1 MIIDHG
7 HVPNMHPDSLQTS
20 DRRYGDMSIGA
31 TFRFVTTDYFDK
43 KTVRT
48 GSQLYQ
54 QSYNSL
60 LPPYVHIGVGKS
72 INYIE
77 SFNAA
82 ISINNINQVCIKT
95 PLIPN
100 SQMIVFSDDKM
111 DSA

>member
-7 HVPNMHPDSLQTS
+7 HVPNLHPDSLQAS

-31 TFRFVTTDYFDK
+31 TFRFVTTDYLDK

-82 ISINNINQVCIKT
+82 ISINDIN
-95 PLIPN
+95 
-100 SQMIVFSDDKM
+100 
-111 DSA
+111 